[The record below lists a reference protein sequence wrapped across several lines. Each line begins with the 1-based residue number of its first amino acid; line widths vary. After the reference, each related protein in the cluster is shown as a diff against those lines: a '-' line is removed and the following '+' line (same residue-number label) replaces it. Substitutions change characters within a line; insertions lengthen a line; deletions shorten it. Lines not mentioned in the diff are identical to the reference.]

1 MLEKLHETFLQ
12 SNLLYPE
19 ISLAILAIFLVL
31 LAAFSVSYRVCLT
44 VFIIGICIEMLL
56 NGFATNFND
65 NFNSLE
71 NGLIAKNTLQTT
83 VISLIQSNVNILIF
97 KYLFAISGI
106 LTALLSVKETM
117 LKKDGIF
124 LALLTT
130 VILGMN
136 LAISTNNLLLV
147 FLAIETVSICSYL
160 LLIFN
165 KTYKSSEAALKYFLV
180 GATTSGVMLYGV
192 SLLYGFAASLTI
204 SDIASKAS
212 EVPPLPFYFACVLTI
227 AGLLFKI
234 VAVPLHIWV
243 GDVYEG
249 AATSLVAFLTTASK
263 FLGIAIL
270 FNILEVTSF
279 YKLPTQNFIA
289 FLAIISLLFGTFGAI
304 WQQNTKRLLAYSSV
318 AHSGFLLAL
327 LSIANTSY
335 LSFTTN
341 FATLIFYLVSYL
353 LLSYAAFYSIL
364 LVENERKSTDIQ
376 AFAGIGKTQN
386 WFGIL
391 LFVIFIGFAA
401 LPPTSGFTAKLLV
414 FTTLINSY
422 TANNQVITLILLLTM
437 LFTSLLSLYIYL
449 KIPYYVF
456 FKEAQNEEIVNNE
469 IPNKEITT
477 TLFDKIMLALLCLG
491 IIVLFFKPDIF

>member
-1 MLEKLHETFLQ
+1 MLQKLHETLLQ

-44 VFIIGICIEMLL
+44 VFVIGICVEMLL
-56 NGFATNFND
+56 NGFANNFNG
-65 NFNSLE
+65 NFNNWE
-71 NGLIAKNTLQTT
+71 NDLIAKNTLQTT
-83 VISLIQSNVNILIF
+83 IVLLIQSNANILIF

-106 LTALLSVKETM
+106 LTALLSVKETK

-136 LAISTNNLLLV
+136 LAISTNNLLLL

-160 LLIFN
+160 LIIFN
-165 KTYKSSEAALKYFLV
+165 KTYKSSEAAVKYFLV
-180 GATTSGVMLYGV
+180 GATTSGVMLYGI

-204 SDIASKAS
+204 SEIASKAL
-212 EVPPLPFYFACVLTI
+212 EVPSLPFYFACVLTI
-227 AGLLFKI
+227 TGLLFKI

-249 AATSLVAFLTTASK
+249 TATSLVAFLTTASK

-270 FNILEVTSF
+270 FNILQVTGF
-279 YKLPTQNFIA
+279 YKLSTQNFIA

-335 LSFTTN
+335 TSFTTN

-422 TANNQVITLILLLTM
+422 TANNQVITLVLLLVM
-437 LFTSLLSLYIYL
+437 LLTSLLSLYIYL
-449 KIPYYVF
+449 KIPYYIF
-456 FKEAQNEEIVNNE
+456 FREAQNEEIA
-469 IPNKEITT
+469 NKEITT

-491 IIVLFFKPDIF
+491 IIVLFFKPTIF

>member
-1 MLEKLHETFLQ
+1 MLQKLHETLLQ

-44 VFIIGICIEMLL
+44 VFIIGIIVEMVL
-56 NGFATNFND
+56 NGFGN
-65 NFNSLE
+65 NFNSLG
-71 NGLIAKNTLQTT
+71 NDLIAKNTLQTT
-83 VISLIQSNVNILIF
+83 VVLLIQSNSNILIF

-136 LAISTNNLLLV
+136 LAISTNNLLLL
-147 FLAIETVSICSYL
+147 FLAIEIVSICSYL
-160 LLIFN
+160 LIIFN
-165 KTYKSSEAALKYFLV
+165 KTYKSSEAAVKYFLV
-180 GATTSGVMLYGV
+180 GATTSGVMLYGI
-192 SLLYGFAASLTI
+192 SLLYGFSASLTI
-204 SDIASKAS
+204 AEIASKAL
-212 EVPPLPFYFACVLTI
+212 EVPSLPFYFACVLTI
-227 AGLLFKI
+227 TGLLFKI

-270 FNILEVTSF
+270 FNILQVTGF
-279 YKLPTQNFIA
+279 YKLPTQSFIA

-335 LSFTTN
+335 TSFTTN

-376 AFAGIGKTQN
+376 AFAGLGKVQN

-391 LFVIFIGFAA
+391 LFIIFIGLAA

-414 FTTLINSY
+414 FTALINSY
-422 TANNQVITLILLLTM
+422 TANNQVITLLLLLVM
-437 LFTSLLSLYIYL
+437 LLTSLLSLYIYL
-449 KIPYYVF
+449 KVPYYIF
-456 FKEAQNEEIVNNE
+456 FRETQNEEIVNNE
-469 IPNKEITT
+469 IANKEITT

-491 IIVLFFKPDIF
+491 IIMLFFKPTIL